1 MSGLMASSAAI
12 LPSKNIANGLSG
24 SANPVKI
31 ARFSDRSPNH
41 ARREGW
47 LGYRA
52 VKADRL
58 PGRLP
63 ASEQAAGEARLAT
76 SPSTGFPGR
85 PSQECALEIHLF

>member
-41 ARREGW
+41 VRREGW
-47 LGYRA
+47 LGYHA

-58 PGRLP
+58 PGR
-63 ASEQAAGEARLAT
+63 AARILV
-76 SPSTGFPGR
+76 
-85 PSQECALEIHLF
+85 ALRKRDAAEGAKSG